1 MSELEQPSA
10 VEEPDTDA
18 STSEPLTTRTARGIR
33 DFVDRIA
40 DSSPAR
46 LAVIVFVIVDLGFAL
61 LLWLPVSAPVSYTHL
76 TLPTNREV

>member
-46 LAVIVFVIVDLGFAL
+46 LAGDRLAKSM
-61 LLWLPVSAPVSYTHL
+61 SASAMIS
-76 TLPTNREV
+76 LPTWSLPERIWAPR

>member
-40 DSSPAR
+40 DSSPR
-46 LAVIVFVIVDLGFAL
+46 G
-61 LLWLPVSAPVSYTHL
+61 WP
-76 TLPTNREV
+76 